1 MPPDRTARTPRL
13 ALLAL
18 PLLALLAFLAAP
30 AAAGPPEGVSGRMAF
45 DRVADGLRRYRQED
59 DDAKRI
65 AWLRRLAPTR
75 DPRVA
80 AVLEDCA
87 AEGLTSDCWVA
98 ASELLRRYYPPR
110 P

>member
-1 MPPDRTARTPRL
+1 MPRPFTATLPLFAML
-13 ALLAL
+13 ALV
-18 PLLALLAFLAAP
+18 P
-30 AAAGPPEGVSGRMAF
+30 AQAIAGPPERPSGRMVL
-45 DRVADGLRRYRQED
+45 DEVVDGLRKYRKEE

-80 AVLEDCA
+80 SVLEDCA
-87 AEGLTSDCWVA
+87 AEGLTSDCWAA
-98 ASELLRRYYPPR
+98 ASELLKRHYPPR